1 MSEFSTDPICNEV
14 ASSGDTLNE
23 QAYQRVRT
31 ALVEGA
37 FAPGDRLS
45 IRRVATAL
53 GVSPMPV
60 RTALRRLAAEQALDL
75 TPSGSAVVPR
85 LTRSAFAELG
95 AIRAELE
102 PLALRMAAPRLM
114 AETLDLLETKLKE
127 HIQAR
132 ERVDPEAVLRADR
145 DFLFIAY
152 RASEAPILLQ
162 FIETLWLR
170 RGPVFWE
177 ARWSLL
183 SHGGVRHH
191 HREILQALRGGAI
204 EAAVQA
210 LRQEITGATAFLLE
224 HLQFANG
231 PQSRTGLSTLLPVR
245 QG

>member
-1 MSEFSTDPICNEV
+1 MSGSSTSFICND
-14 ASSGDTLNE
+14 ADTTSTTLNE

-31 ALVEGA
+31 ALVEGT

-102 PLALRMAAPRLM
+102 PLALQMAAPNLT
-114 AETLDLLETKLKE
+114 AQALDLLEVHLNE

-132 ERVDPEAVLRADR
+132 ERLDPEAVLKADR
-145 DFLFIAY
+145 EFLFITY
-152 RASEAPILLQ
+152 HASKAPMLLQ
-162 FIETLWLR
+162 FIESLWLR

-191 HREILQALRGGAI
+191 HQEILQALRRGAT
-204 EAAVQA
+204 EDAVRA
-210 LRQEITGATAFLLE
+210 LRQEITGATAFLLQ
-224 HLQFANG
+224 HLQFADG
-231 PQSRTGLSTLLPVR
+231 PPSRIGLSTLLPVR
-245 QG
+245 LG

>member
-1 MSEFSTDPICNEV
+1 MQELFTKPDNET
-14 ASSGDTLNE
+14 AALAGTLDE
-23 QAYQRVRT
+23 QAYQQVRT
-31 ALVEGA
+31 ALVEGV

-75 TPSGSAVVPR
+75 TAAGSAIVPR

-102 PLALRMAAPRLM
+102 PLALRMAVPNLTA
-114 AETLDLLETKLKE
+114 ATLDALEFQLDQ
-127 HIQAR
+127 HNQAR
-132 ERVDPEAVLRADR
+132 EKANPEAVLRADR
-145 DFLFIAY
+145 QFLFITY
-152 RASEAPILLQ
+152 QASAAPMLLQ
-162 FIETLWLR
+162 FIESLWLR

-191 HREILQALRGGAI
+191 HREILQALRRGATD
-204 EAAVQA
+204 EAVQA
-210 LRQEITGATAFLLE
+210 LRQEITGATAFLLQ
-224 HLQFANG
+224 HLQFTDT
-231 PQSRTGLSTLLPVR
+231 PKFRTGLSTLLPMK
-245 QG
+245 QQ